1 MVNDELECIQY
12 EAAITYSQRCSGI
25 YLEGLI
31 NTTEDRSQDGVC
43 PEDMWIY
50 ARSEPVSFL
59 DIFWMRVLIETV
71 IMKASA
77 STRPPQ

>member
-43 PEDMWIY
+43 PEDM
-50 ARSEPVSFL
+50 
-59 DIFWMRVLIETV
+59 
-71 IMKASA
+71 
-77 STRPPQ
+77 